1 MSLNIFGEKI
11 IIASHNQGKISEFRD
26 LFVGYDI
33 DLASSID
40 FNVPEPEENGNTFS
54 ENALIKAEET
64 MLSTGYIS
72 LSDDSGLC
80 VDALNGDPG
89 IYSAR
94 WAGENRD
101 FSNAMDLIK
110 NNLDKLGINN
120 SNANF
125 TCSLAIVWPNGNH
138 RIYEGNVYGSLSF
151 PPKGKNGFG
160 YDPIFVPDG
169 HELTFGEMDTDFK
182 HSISHSAEAFNL
194 LKSELLNDR

>member
-80 VDALNGDPG
+80 VEALNWGPG

-94 WAGENRD
+94 WAGKDRD
-101 FSNAMDLIK
+101 FSKAMNLIK
-110 NNLDKLGINN
+110 NNLDKLGID
-120 SNANF
+120 SSKANF
-125 TCSLAIVWPNGNH
+125 TCSLAIVWPNGDH
-138 RIYEGNVYGSLSF
+138 RVYEGSVYGSLSF

-169 HELTFGEMDTDFK
+169 HRLTFGEMDPDFK
-182 HSISHSAEAFNL
+182 HSISHRAEAFNL
-194 LKSELLNDR
+194 LKSELLNDK